1 MPELPEVQTITSD
14 LNKYLKNVIVKG
26 VEIENNYKLATLT
39 SLGKLK
45 TQPNNDF
52 FTQKVINQKIV
63 RVSRIAKNINLELD
77 NGFHILIHLAMT
89 GQLLLRKPNHPKDKF
104 QRVVITFQK
113 SDGVKPGNTNYEL
126 RFCDMR
132 IFGKMI
138 LIPKKDLSKFIDKYG
153 YDALSADLTP
163 EIFLKALK
171 SKRTIIKNV
180 LLDQKKI
187 SGLGNIYATD
197 ALFLSGIHPETLT
210 KNIDLKM
217 AETLLNNAKVV
228 LNEGIKNRGSTLN
241 DEMYVDV
248 LGKPGKHQD
257 HFKIYGKKVCTNCKN
272 SVQFKKVN
280 GRGTYF
286 CPVCQTFA

>member
-14 LNKYLKNVIVKG
+14 LNKYLKNVIIKS
-26 VEIENNYKLATLT
+26 VEIENGYKRLSALAPERL
-39 SLGKLK
+39 KLFG
-45 TQPNNDF
+45 NEF
-52 FTQKVINQKIV
+52 FIKNVLDQRIV
-63 RVSRIAKNINLELD
+63 GVSRIAKNINIELEND
-77 NGFHILIHLAMT
+77 FHILIHLAMT

-113 SDGVKPGNTNYEL
+113 SDGVKLGSTSYEL

-138 LIPKKDLSKFIDKYG
+138 LIQKKDLSKFTEKYG
-153 YDALSADLTP
+153 YDALNTDLTP

-171 SKRTIIKNV
+171 SKRTIIKNA

-217 AETLLNNAKVV
+217 AGTLLNNARLV

-248 LGKPGKHQD
+248 FGKPGKQQNY
-257 HFKIYGKKVCTNCKN
+257 FKIYGKKVCIKCKN
-272 SVQFKKVN
+272 SVQFKKIN

>member
-1 MPELPEVQTITSD
+1 MPELPEVQTVTSD
-14 LNKYLKNVIVKG
+14 LNKYLKNVLIKR
-26 VEIENNYKLATLT
+26 VEIETGY
-39 SLGKLK
+39 K

-52 FTQKVINQKIV
+52 FTKKVMNQNIV
-63 RVSRIAKNINLELD
+63 GASRIAKNINLELS
-77 NGFHILIHLAMT
+77 NNLHILIHLAMT
-89 GQLLLRKPNHPKDKF
+89 GQLLLRKPSHPKDRF
-104 QRVVITFQK
+104 QKVAITFQK
-113 SDGVKPGNTNYEL
+113 TDDIKHNKSSYEL

-132 IFGKMI
+132 MFGKMT
-138 LIPKKDLSKFIDKYG
+138 LVPKKDLSKFREKYG
-153 YDALSADLTP
+153 YDALNVDLTP
-163 EIFLKALK
+163 EIFLKVLK
-171 SKRTIIKNV
+171 SKRTIVKNV

-217 AETLLNNAKVV
+217 TERLLNNVKAV

-248 LGKPGKHQD
+248 FGKPGKNQNF
-257 HFKIYGKKVCTNCKN
+257 FKIYGKRTCVKCKN
-272 SVQFKKVN
+272 NVQFKKLN

-286 CPVCQTFA
+286 CPICQPFA

>member
-14 LNKYLKNVIVKG
+14 LNKYLKNVVIKG
-26 VEIENNYKLATLT
+26 VEIEKGYELFENELFIKNVL
-39 SLGKLK
+39 
-45 TQPNNDF
+45 
-52 FTQKVINQKIV
+52 NQRIV
-63 RVSRIAKNINLELD
+63 GASRIAKNINLELE
-77 NGFHILIHLAMT
+77 NNFHILIHLAMT
-89 GQLLLRKPNHPKDKF
+89 GQLLLRKPNQPKDRF
-104 QRVVITFQK
+104 QRVAFTFQK
-113 SDGVKPGNTNYEL
+113 SGGTKQNGNSYEL

-132 IFGKMI
+132 MFGKMV
-138 LIPKKDLSKFIDKYG
+138 LIPKKDLSKFTEKYG
-153 YDALSADLTP
+153 HDALNADLTP
-163 EIFLKALK
+163 KIFLKAIK

-210 KNIDLKM
+210 KNIDLKT
-217 AETLLNNAKVV
+217 AETLLNNARAV

-248 LGKPGKHQD
+248 FGKPGKHQNY
-257 HFKIYGKKVCTNCKN
+257 FKVYGKKVCIRCKN
-272 SVQFKKVN
+272 SVQYKKLN

-286 CPVCQTFA
+286 CPSCQPFA